1 MGRRVAS
8 EVLLTDKPLTAQAA
22 LSIGYINGILDS
34 KEVLIENGMFFDFNK
49 VDIIQ
54 RLLKNDM
61 KTMTNAKRL
70 MNQGRDRQQLIDCF
84 KREGE
89 ALYNRWI
96 DPDFLPNI
104 MNFLQSSKKSASN
117 TERPKL
123 WTYLIARR
131 EWR

>member
-104 MNFLQSSKKSASN
+104 MNFLQSSKKSAST

-123 WTYLIARR
+123 
-131 EWR
+131 

>member
-104 MNFLQSSKKSASN
+104 MNFLQSSKKSAST

-123 WTYLIARR
+123 WRCLMAVR
-131 EWR
+131 EGR